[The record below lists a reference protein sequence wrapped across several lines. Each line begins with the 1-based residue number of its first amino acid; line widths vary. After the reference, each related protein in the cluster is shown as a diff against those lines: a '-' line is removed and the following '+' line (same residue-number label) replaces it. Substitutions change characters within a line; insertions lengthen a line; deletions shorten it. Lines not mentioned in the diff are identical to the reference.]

1 MTKQQLKEKTDRLRD
16 LKQLNKVQNEV
27 VRDRARKEKQ
37 DVKRL
42 SKINK
47 TIMSC
52 NSIQRKIIIDSI
64 SQEVDGFIFS

>member
-16 LKQLNKVQNEV
+16 LKQLDKVQNEV
-27 VRDRARKEKQ
+27 IRDRARKEKQ

-52 NSIQRKIIIDSI
+52 NSIQRKTIIDSI